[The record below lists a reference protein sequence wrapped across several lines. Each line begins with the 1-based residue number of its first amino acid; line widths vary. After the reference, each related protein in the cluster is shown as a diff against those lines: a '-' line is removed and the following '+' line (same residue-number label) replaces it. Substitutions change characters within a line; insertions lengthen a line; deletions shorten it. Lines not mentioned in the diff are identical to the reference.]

1 MVVGCQ
7 NIQHLLFLNLYFLLI
22 EILPLHSIHSVYP
35 KVQKIYYNHT
45 IVTKL
50 PLNTVSPRSQ
60 RAIEE
65 TVSII
70 FTGTTITGSMVAESV
85 GPTTV

>member
-1 MVVGCQ
+1 MSKHSASAISEPV
-7 NIQHLLFLNLYFLLI
+7 FPLNRNFAVAFHPFSVCKGSKDLI
-22 EILPLHSIHSVYP
+22 MTI
-35 KVQKIYYNHT
+35 T

-60 RAIEE
+60 RDIEE

-70 FTGTTITGSMVAESV
+70 FTVTTITGSMVAVSV

>member
-1 MVVGCQ
+1 M
-7 NIQHLLFLNLYFLLI
+7 
-22 EILPLHSIHSVYP
+22 HSVIQRF
-35 KVQKIYYNHT
+35 KNCSYNHT

-70 FTGTTITGSMVAESV
+70 FTGITITGSMVAESV